1 MDLCAPLLHEFT
13 YQAMCNDLLEV
24 VDGIKYQYS
33 FRNAQGAME
42 DKEVLLSEEDSVWKE
57 VRHMHMKD
65 ALDKLIL
72 DFKNYA
78 GEHGDKFGNE
88 GCVALS

>member
-1 MDLCAPLLHEFT
+1 MRYFPFLSSRSLTRNCRYTF
-13 YQAMCNDLLEV
+13 
-24 VDGIKYQYS
+24 K
-33 FRNAQGAME
+33 NAQGGTE
-42 DKEVLLSEEDSVWKE
+42 EKEALLNDDDSVWKE

-78 GEHGDKFGNE
+78 GEHGSKFGGE
-88 GCVALS
+88 G